1 MMFKTIKNKIKNTG
15 VFGHSSYGKTWQNK
29 EGNEQNDWYRIFI
42 TNEVNPDEKL
52 DFQLLQ
58 KNFFKFRIN

>member
-42 TNEVNPDEKL
+42 TNEVSPDEKL
-52 DFQLLQ
+52 DF
-58 KNFFKFRIN
+58 